1 VKKFFSR
8 AGATS
13 QELWP
18 PPPKKFIFAASDK
31 GFHTKDVIHKK
42 GGQNFRCANLYALRK
57 SLRALRALVLHHG
70 RNRQ

>member
-18 PPPKKFIFAASDK
+18 PPPKKFIFALSDK
-31 GFHTKDVIHKK
+31 GFNAKDVIHKK
-42 GGQNFRCANLYALRK
+42 SGQNFRCANLYALRK
-57 SLRALRALVLHHG
+57 SLRATRAPVLHRG
-70 RNRQ
+70 